1 MAASSAT
8 LYFGFLIA
16 SITLWMIFRLFTWM
30 LSLVLGMSVRFRVSS
45 RKCLRDVVV
54 MSETGAFESS
64 SAGEI
69 KFGVGFLSGELC
81 IKVMIYDLDVVMRSS
96 GALSCDKLT
105 LCFQLGYDRA
115 VGIVVIRTM
124 EIVSGDVT
132 MKLDND
138 FFSQS
143 KRSSATSPST
153 KKPHKEYQLSALAK
167 YSMYFSEKVSFS
179 LPKLDVRCVNRKHDL
194 FAVNN
199 VTAIILRSIK
209 SKSVEDSGD
218 ITRLMELNEI
228 HLFRE
233 AESSILEIIKV
244 DVVSFIEIPFQPV
257 LPINANLEIELG
269 GTQCNLFI
277 SRLEPWLSLLFP
289 EKRTL
294 VVQEEIC
301 TREKLKAADMK
312 TIMWTCTFSA
322 PEMTMLCGIDDL
334 PLYHVSI
341 SNLPLIFILYFFF
354 SKNCS
359 SLSMFLLL
367 TAFLPPLFISSKNI
381 GLYMNF

>member
-16 SITLWMIFRLFTWM
+16 SITLWMIFSLCSRLFTWM

-244 DVVSFIEIPFQPV
+244 DVVSFIEIPFQV
-257 LPINANLEIELG
+257 WN
-269 GTQCNLFI
+269 
-277 SRLEPWLSLLFP
+277 
-289 EKRTL
+289 
-294 VVQEEIC
+294 
-301 TREKLKAADMK
+301 
-312 TIMWTCTFSA
+312 
-322 PEMTMLCGIDDL
+322 
-334 PLYHVSI
+334 H
-341 SNLPLIFILYFFF
+341 
-354 SKNCS
+354 
-359 SLSMFLLL
+359 
-367 TAFLPPLFISSKNI
+367 
-381 GLYMNF
+381 